1 MTTLNA
7 RPKTKEEAYEHG
19 KKSHV
24 EGLNPFRN
32 MGTEVHELNTAWY
45 EGFESRE
52 KNKDTI
58 KKHTL

>member
-1 MTTLNA
+1 MTILNA

-32 MGTEVHELNTAWY
+32 MGVEVSELNNAWY
-45 EGFESRE
+45 DGFESR
-52 KNKDTI
+52 
-58 KKHTL
+58 KK